1 MQKLPKIQDLKV
13 PEDYFDNLPDDI
25 MDKIA
30 PQRSIY
36 WMKYA
41 AAVAILVVSLG
52 VWQFNSSD
60 SQYEAVSM
68 DEEVNLFIESQY
80 WTAEDVLSMVDNP
93 EEILDQIIAEEMIY
107 EVDIVDENDQNWY

>member
-1 MQKLPKIQDLKV
+1 MQKLPKIQDFKV
-13 PEDYFDNLPDDI
+13 PENYFDSLPDNI
-25 MDKIA
+25 MDKVS
-30 PQRSIY
+30 PQRSFY

-41 AAVAILVVSLG
+41 AAAAILVVSLG
-52 VWQFNSSD
+52 VWQFNSSS
-60 SQYEAVSM
+60 SQYEAISM

-93 EEILDQIIAEEMIY
+93 EEILDQIIAEEMVY